1 MQKPPAPGL
10 FHCTCWQ
17 LKQHT
22 HIPMD
27 SLSTSGNALS
37 HRAVAEAL
45 KDVGAPC
52 EMLSQ
57 GASDVW
63 RVLEPGAQEE
73 LDTGRMLPR
82 AGQVQGWVGTED
94 PAQGITHRS
103 TDRGTRCP

>member
-1 MQKPPAPGL
+1 MN
-10 FHCTCWQ
+10 
-17 LKQHT
+17 
-22 HIPMD
+22 

-37 HRAVAEAL
+37 HRAVVEAL

-57 GASDVW
+57 GARDVQ

-73 LDTGRMLPR
+73 LDTGRMLPC

-94 PAQGITHRS
+94 PAQGFTHSS
-103 TDRGTRCP
+103 TDRGAGCP